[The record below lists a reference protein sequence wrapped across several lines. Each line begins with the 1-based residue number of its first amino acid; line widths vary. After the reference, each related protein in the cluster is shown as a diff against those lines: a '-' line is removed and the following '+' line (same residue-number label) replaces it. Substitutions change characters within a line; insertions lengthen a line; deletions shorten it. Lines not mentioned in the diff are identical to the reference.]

1 MKIAFIG
8 LGNMG
13 APMATNLIKAG
24 FEVHVFD
31 LVEEA
36 LKALEAEGA
45 TVGRSAL
52 EITDGADV
60 VVSMLPAGR
69 HVRGLY
75 LGTDSLGTDSE
86 PGLFSRLS
94 SGPLIIDASTISPD
108 DARVVGAAA
117 TEHGLRYLDA
127 PVSGG
132 IGGAQA
138 GTLTFIVGGVAEDF
152 ESARPVLEAMGKN
165 IFHAGPV
172 GSGQVAKICNNM
184 LLGILMSGTAE
195 ALALGVRNGMDPAVL
210 SEIMKQSSGGNWA
223 LNVYNPWPGVMEG
236 SAASRDYRGGFLTD
250 LMIKDL
256 GLAWQLALES
266 GAPVPMGSEA
276 RNLFMQHSAQGNGK
290 LDFSSIQWFYRAG
303 MES

>member
-13 APMATNLIKAG
+13 APMATNLVKAG

-31 LVEEA
+31 LVAEA

-45 TVGRSAL
+45 TPGSSAL
-52 EITDGADV
+52 EVARDADV

-69 HVRGLY
+69 HVRSLY
-75 LGTDSLGTDSE
+75 LGTDDN
-86 PGLFSRLS
+86 PGLFSRLNS
-94 SGPLIIDASTISPD
+94 KPLIIDASTISPD
-108 DARVVGAAA
+108 DARVVGGAAA
-117 TEHGLRYLDA
+117 EHGLRYLDA

-132 IGGAQA
+132 IAGAHA
-138 GTLTFIVGGVAEDF
+138 GTLTFIVGGAAEDF
-152 ESARPVLEAMGKN
+152 VTAQPVLDVMGKN

-195 ALALGVRNGMDPAVL
+195 ALALGVRNGMDPTVL

-223 LNVYNPWPGVMEG
+223 LNVYNPWPGVMDG
-236 SAASRDYRGGFLTD
+236 SAASRDYQGGFLTD
-250 LMIKDL
+250 LMAKDL
-256 GLAWQLALES
+256 GLAWELALGS
-266 GAPVPMGSEA
+266 GAAVPMGSQA
-276 RNLFMQHSAQGNGK
+276 RNLFVQHSAQGNGK
-290 LDFSSIQWFYRAG
+290 LDFSSIQWLYRAG